1 MQDYRST
8 ILCYNAEIT
17 EMKSSKA
24 VADPPLIPRLRGTSH
39 WLAKAD
45 LGRTFGGDSKFMQPD
60 WLD

>member
-24 VADPPLIPRLRGTSH
+24 VADPPLVPRLRGTSH

-45 LGRTFGGDSKFMQPD
+45 LGRTF
-60 WLD
+60 